1 MTKGEDSGVKFAGA
15 LSFLFKRRDK
25 GPSMK
30 LQLNAWIITGG
41 LFLTIGANGAN
52 GQTAAPGQKK
62 TEERSAAKIPI
73 QQFTLKNGLR
83 VVLSEDHSAPTYS
96 ICVTYDAGS
105 RDEKPGHT
113 GFAHLFEHMMFQGS
127 ENVGKGEHFILIE
140 NNGGGMNGTT
150 NTDRTNYFETLPAN
164 QLDLALFLEADR
176 MKSLAVTQANLDNQR
191 NAVQEERR
199 LRVDNQP
206 YGKTSEAISDT
217 AYDNFG
223 YKHSTIGSMADLNAA
238 SLEEL
243 KDFFRIYYAP
253 NNAVLALVGDFKKDE
268 ALAKIKK
275 YFEEIPSQPAP
286 ARPDL
291 MEPPQTAERR
301 KSVEDGFAQ
310 VPRIDIVYKIPS
322 YLSPDY
328 MPLNVLMSIL
338 GSGQSSRLYQELV
351 KDKQLAANVFA
362 NAAARRA
369 TGLASVVALV
379 RPGVKM
385 EEVEKSVYEQVA
397 KVQNEPVADWELEKV
412 RLKYRHDH
420 AAQLSSTLTRA
431 VQLAYYTV
439 AWNDPEVLNSEESRL
454 DAVTKED
461 LLRVAKKYLL
471 ATNRSVITTLPKSK
485 TAAGATGGN

>member
-1 MTKGEDSGVKFAGA
+1 MRRVLNAWLITAVLA
-15 LSFLFKRRDK
+15 LSFDVSSSYAQGTATTAVQKK
-25 GPSMK
+25 GP
-30 LQLNAWIITGG
+30 
-41 LFLTIGANGAN
+41 
-52 GQTAAPGQKK
+52 
-62 TEERSAAKIPI
+62 ERSAAKIPI
-73 QQFTLKNGLR
+73 QQYTLKNGLR

-96 ICVTYDAGS
+96 ICVTYDVGS

-164 QLDLALFLEADR
+164 QLDLGLFLESDR
-176 MKSLAVTQANLDNQR
+176 MKSLAVTETNLDNQR

-253 NNAVLALVGDFKKDE
+253 NNAVLALVGDFKKEE

-275 YFEEIPSQPAP
+275 YFEGIPSQPAP
-286 ARPDL
+286 ARPD
-291 MEPPQTAERR
+291 MAEPQQNAERR
-301 KSVEDGFAQ
+301 KSIEDGFAQ
-310 VPRIDIVYKIPS
+310 VPRIDIVYKIPA
-322 YLSPDY
+322 YNSPDY

-351 KDKQLAANVFA
+351 KEKQLAANVFA
-362 NAAARRA
+362 SAAARRA
-369 TGLASVVALV
+369 TGLASIIALV

-385 EEVEKSVYEQVA
+385 DDVENTVYGEVD
-397 KVQNEPVADWELEKV
+397 KVQTEPVADWELEKI

-420 AAQLSSTLTRA
+420 AAQLSSTLSRA

-439 AWNDPEVLNSEESRL
+439 AWNDPEVINTEESRL

-461 LLRVAKKYLL
+461 LLRVAKKYLIP
-471 ATNRSVITTLPKSK
+471 TNRTVITTVPQPK
-485 TAAGATGGN
+485 TTAGAAGGN